1 MLKIK
6 INLRVSK
13 YRKWNIDKR
22 EIIKID
28 KNSNRIGILGNI
40 DKEYQNYKDY
50 NKRYKLEK
58 NKMLYKRSLK
68 IEYIDIK
75 HLMKIK
81 DLEICVSHKINYQ

>member
-28 KNSNRIGILGNI
+28 KNSIRIGILGNI
-40 DKEYQNYKDY
+40 DKEY
-50 NKRYKLEK
+50 
-58 NKMLYKRSLK
+58 
-68 IEYIDIK
+68 
-75 HLMKIK
+75 
-81 DLEICVSHKINYQ
+81 